1 MPELNNIDVFFSV
14 QSFQEEDLRGKTAVI
29 IDVLRASS
37 TIITALNNQ
46 AKQIIPVGDMEEAS
60 KLSRTIDSNDF
71 LLCGEKDG
79 KKIEGYDLGNSPLE
93 YSADKVKNK
102 KLILNTSNGTKAI
115 KKAHVAL
122 HIYVGAFLNLK
133 ALAETLSHHDEEL
146 VLICSGWRGRLS
158 LEDSLFAGAL
168 IHQLANGALP
178 DDAKDGAKVV
188 FGLFEKFGFN
198 LKETIKKTD
207 HANRLKDMVTE
218 EEIEFCCNESKFD
231 VIPQFKDGIITNING

>member
-37 TIITALNNQ
+37 TIITALSNQ

-79 KKIEGYDLGNSPLE
+79 QKIDGYDLGNSPLE
-93 YSADKVKNK
+93 YTSDKVKDK

-122 HIYVGAFLNLK
+122 HVYIGTFLNLESLAG
-133 ALAETLSHHDEEL
+133 ALTAHDEEMVL
-146 VLICSGWRGRLS
+146 VCSGWRGRLS
-158 LEDSLFAGAL
+158 LEDILFAGAL
-168 IHQLANGALP
+168 IHKLGNGTLP
-178 DDAKDGAKVV
+178 EDAKDGAKVA
-188 FGLFEKFGFN
+188 FGLYEKFGHDLVN
-198 LKETIKKTD
+198 IIKKTD

-218 EEIEFCCNESKFD
+218 EEIEFCCNESEFN
-231 VIPQFKDGIITNING
+231 VIPQFKDGIITNVNG